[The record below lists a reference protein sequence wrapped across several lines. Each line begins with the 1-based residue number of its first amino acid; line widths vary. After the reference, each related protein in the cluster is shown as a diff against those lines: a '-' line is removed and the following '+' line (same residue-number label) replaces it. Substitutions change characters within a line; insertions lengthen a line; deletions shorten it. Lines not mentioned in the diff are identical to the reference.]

1 MPVLTL
7 EITSPV
13 DVKADIG
20 TFTVCQS
27 NVAGR
32 ARDSSFVF
40 SGVLDRIGGLVA
52 QRAWLDDNQ
61 ARVD

>member
-7 EITSPV
+7 EITSSV
-13 DVKADIG
+13 DVKAVIG

-40 SGVLDRIGGLVA
+40 SGVLDRIGGLAA
-52 QRAWLDDNQ
+52 QSAWLDDNQ
-61 ARVD
+61 ERVD